1 MARSRSSTTKKRK
14 TSAIAPSAG
23 EDPGGF
29 IEKVREEKVAEL
41 EKKKPGGRRRKGP
54 DDDDLDVDHLT
65 RLTSALISTN
75 EEIWLRCKDSRLK
88 ADEPN
93 CYKRAMFRYV
103 QVETSPRKLQFNTHS
118 MFEISSTFAIP
129 TISQLPRELTSV
141 LVVSP
146 RRDETKLPDYEKLF
160 KVILLFHHD
169 VMLPLLKIFKDHLE
183 EVQVRLGEIEEWLM
197 APKSCEAFLEE
208 TFKKKSPEPKI
219 SGCPIGCQTCHSTSD
234 LCIKCGKAYNAHNTT
249 TTTSQSHH
257 YRSYHSYSSQS
268 SGQDKHRC
276 SGSSSLSAS
285 FFKSETVCLKTIYNS
300 KCSHEEK
307 FDLTI
312 DGARNRLKKFLDY
325 ASS

>member
-1 MARSRSSTTKKRK
+1 MARSRSTTKKRK
-14 TSAIAPSAG
+14 TSAAAPSAG

-41 EKKKPGGRRRKGP
+41 EKKKGRRRKGP
-54 DDDDLDVDHLT
+54 DDDFDVDHLT

-75 EEIWLRCKDSRLK
+75 EEIWSRCKDLRLN

-103 QVETSPRKLQFNTHS
+103 QVETSPGKLQFNTHS
-118 MFEISSTFAIP
+118 IFEVSSTFAIP
-129 TISQLPRELTSV
+129 TISQLPRKLTSV

-146 RRDETKLPDYEKLF
+146 RKDETKLPDYEKLF
-160 KVILLFHHD
+160 KAILLFHDD
-169 VMLPLLKIFKDHLE
+169 VLLPLLKIFKDHLE
-183 EVQVRLGEIEEWLM
+183 EVQVRLGEVEEWLM

-219 SGCPIGCQTCHSTSD
+219 SGCPIGCQTRHSTSD
-234 LCIKCGKAYNAHNTT
+234 LCIKCGKAFNAHNT
-249 TTTSQSHH
+249 
-257 YRSYHSYSSQS
+257 YGSYTSYSHICPGSNS
-268 SGQDKHRC
+268 VSG
-276 SGSSSLSAS
+276 S

-307 FDLTI
+307 FDLTN

-325 ASS
+325 VSS